1 MCKLLEH
8 TINNGDRR
16 LSDIIVKG
24 DRHVDHE
31 TGIIFIHSKN
41 AQLVKVDENNIEHCF
56 AALFIVQYCQQYS
69 STL

>member
-24 DRHVDHE
+24 ERRVDHE
-31 TGIIFIHSKN
+31 TSTGKLFMLHSFRHFSCN
-41 AQLVKVDENNIEHCF
+41 L
-56 AALFIVQYCQQYS
+56 
-69 STL
+69 